1 MGGQIIEDVASF
13 PETPSALSEKR
24 FVNFAYFDF
33 EHSVP
38 SHFGMPVFRQS
49 VRCVCFVM
57 VLLSGPVPAREVD
70 WNRLH
75 LTPEQ
80 ESRIHQLEDSWE
92 KTHSDVA
99 SRIEQD
105 ASELRAILPTG
116 DAQRIR
122 QLQNRITANKMFL
135 MNQSMDIF
143 LQKRNTLTPEQRL
156 QLRKMLPA
164 RCRRSR

>member
-1 MGGQIIEDVASF
+1 MSLLFLRRPLRCLKSASS
-13 PETPSALSEKR
+13 TLHISTLNIPSLPISECLFFGKASA
-24 FVNFAYFDF
+24 V
-33 EHSVP
+33 SV
-38 SHFGMPVFRQS
+38 
-49 VRCVCFVM
+49 FVM